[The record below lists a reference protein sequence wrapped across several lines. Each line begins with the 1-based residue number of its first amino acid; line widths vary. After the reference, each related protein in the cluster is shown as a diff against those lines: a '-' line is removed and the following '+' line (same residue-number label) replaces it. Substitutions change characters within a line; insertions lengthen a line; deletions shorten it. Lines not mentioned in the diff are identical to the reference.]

1 MDEAAN
7 DGLNVG
13 SSILDDLRAS
23 HAKLGEGAEP
33 LVREIPG
40 YDGKVKVKFRW
51 VHPKELSVTSKQLE
65 RIKDPTEQR
74 LAAAADSLVATCDEI
89 LVMGETLLHQGEKVT
104 FQNGEGV
111 GVLLGVPVRD
121 ARSACN
127 ALFNNPYAVIDV
139 AFEVVTWLED
149 TSRNVASDYL
159 GE

>member
-1 MDEAAN
+1 MDEA
-7 DGLNVG
+7 DSLNIG
-13 SSILDDLRAS
+13 ASILDELRAS
-23 HAKLGEGAEP
+23 HSRLGDGAEP
-33 LVREIPG
+33 FEREIPG
-40 YDGKVKVKFRW
+40 YDGKIIAKFKW

-89 LVMGETLLHQGEKVT
+89 LVLGETLLHQGEKVT
-104 FQNGEGV
+104 FQNGEGI
-111 GVLLGVPVRD
+111 GVLLGVPVTD

-139 AFEVVTWLED
+139 AFDVVTWLED
-149 TSRNVASDYL
+149 TSRNVASEHL